1 MTDKKLKTDWPVGTR
16 LVGDEGYG
24 PTTIR
29 LTYVSDQIILAV
41 REETPDGRDVGHES
55 LWSLTCRKWQEAS

>member
-1 MTDKKLKTDWPVGTR
+1 MSGRLRTEHPVGTR

-29 LTYVSDQIILAV
+29 ITYVSDQIILAINEATGDEGMWGLGSRDWKV
-41 REETPDGRDVGHES
+41 APD
-55 LWSLTCRKWQEAS
+55 A

>member
-1 MTDKKLKTDWPVGTR
+1 MSGRLRTEYPVGTR

-29 LTYVSDQIILAV
+29 ITYVSDQIILAV
-41 REETPDGRDVGHES
+41 DEATGDERTWGLGSRDWKVAPD
-55 LWSLTCRKWQEAS
+55 A